1 MPFVAGSKM
10 DWVYPRFHK
19 ESLAQTL
26 CRSGLFVIC
35 VGMVLTMSM
44 FPMLRSL
51 GVQLRSTLTGSYMP
65 GHHSVL
71 LINCPNEQIAKDIGR
86 AIMERRMA
94 ASINFLPRTYTMYYW
109 RGEIQESTEI
119 LMLVKTRTSK
129 IERLTDYVKSVHPY
143 ETPELL
149 TFPVEGG
156 SLPYMK
162 WMDEAVPDD

>member
-35 VGMVLTMSM
+35 VSHYGEKNGSVH
-44 FPMLRSL
+44 
-51 GVQLRSTLTGSYMP
+51 QLPAQDLHHAGSP
-65 GHHSVL
+65 
-71 LINCPNEQIAKDIGR
+71 QTR
-86 AIMERRMA
+86 
-94 ASINFLPRTYTMYYW
+94 YYW